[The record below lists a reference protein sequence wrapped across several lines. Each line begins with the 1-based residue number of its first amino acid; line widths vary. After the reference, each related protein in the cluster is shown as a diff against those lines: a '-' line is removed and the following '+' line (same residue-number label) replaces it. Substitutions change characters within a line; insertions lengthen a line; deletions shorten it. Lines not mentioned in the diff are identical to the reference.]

1 MPRRS
6 QLSGWRRSSVRVRRI
21 AQVVTPDEGGDRE
34 SWQLYAELD
43 DGTRVRRRIVGG
55 VATWLFGVL
64 LAGALPPPTRA
75 GALTQA
81 CRSMPTPGHERARL
95 ARLSG

>member
-1 MPRRS
+1 
-6 QLSGWRRSSVRVRRI
+6 VRVRRI

-64 LAGALPPPTRA
+64 LAELFRRPRA
-75 GALTQA
+75 
-81 CRSMPTPGHERARL
+81 PAR
-95 ARLSG
+95 